1 MPLKTREGWNSEQ
14 VRNKALFSILDDLS
28 RRQQEV
34 YSIIEKFQPISNESI
49 AKHLNL
55 YPHQVTPRVL
65 ELREMGIVE
74 WAGEGKTLD
83 NRPFSFW
90 KISHDGKQLNLF

>member
-1 MPLKTREGWNSEQ
+1 MPLREREGYKPEQ
-14 VRNKALFSILDDLS
+14 VRNKALFSVLDDLS
-28 RRQQEV
+28 RRQAEV

-49 AKHLNL
+49 AKHLNV

-65 ELREMGIVE
+65 ELRELGIVE

-90 KISHDGKQLNLF
+90 KINPNGKQLTLF